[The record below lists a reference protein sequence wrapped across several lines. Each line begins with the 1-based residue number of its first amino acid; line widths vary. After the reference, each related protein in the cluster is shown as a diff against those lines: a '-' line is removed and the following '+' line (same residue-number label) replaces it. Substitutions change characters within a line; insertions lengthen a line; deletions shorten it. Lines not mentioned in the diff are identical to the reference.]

1 MESQLIP
8 NYHYILLRDDFS
20 DLEEK
25 YLWALQNKDKCR
37 QISRNAK
44 KYVKEFLDEKKE
56 NKIQE
61 RIIKIYMKNKSV

>member
-1 MESQLIP
+1 MP
-8 NYHYILLRDDFS
+8 
-20 DLEEK
+20 
-25 YLWALQNKDKCR
+25 
-37 QISRNAK
+37 K